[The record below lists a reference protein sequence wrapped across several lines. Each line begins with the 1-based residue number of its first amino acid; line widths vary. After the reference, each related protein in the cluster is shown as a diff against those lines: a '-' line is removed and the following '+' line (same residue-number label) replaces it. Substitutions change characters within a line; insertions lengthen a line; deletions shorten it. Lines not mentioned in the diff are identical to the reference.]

1 MKDMPQ
7 SPRLAPGAGPGR
19 KAPPSHPAATASL
32 ARLGV
37 ALAWWIDAA
46 RRQARL
52 IIAAAVIASIAAAV
66 FAFNTLRINSGT
78 DALLSPDLPYQRQAA
93 ALQAAFPQLYPILVI
108 VIDAG
113 SPERADEAAAALVER
128 LRQDPTHFAS
138 VFYPQGD
145 PFFRRNGLLFLPPHE
160 LTALADRLAGAQP
173 LLAALAQDPS
183 LRGLM
188 QVLGLAIDGI
198 QMGEADPA
206 MIAAPLTAIAA
217 TIEKL
222 PNQLTTRLSWQEM
235 IGGAPSSAA
244 ERRRI
249 VLAQPVLDRTSLQP
263 AAKPLAA
270 LNELIAALKL
280 DASNGVQVRLTGDVA
295 IDEDEL
301 RSVKDGATTASAVCF
316 VLVSIVAWLGLRS
329 KRLVL
334 ATMLALVM
342 SLVWTSAFAGLAV
355 GHLNLISVGF
365 GVLFIG
371 MAVDFSIQLVMRFK
385 EESEKGHDLAH
396 ALRQAARGSGP
407 AVVIASVAAAIGFLS
422 FVPTDYRGLAE
433 LGIISGGGMLIGLFA
448 TTTVIPALIAL
459 MKPRPQPRPTEELE
473 AKRRRWLF
481 IVEHPRRI
489 ALAALA
495 VGLAGL
501 ASLPFVR
508 FDIDPMNLK
517 DPNTQSVRTFRDLIA
532 SSEASPYTI
541 NIVAADLAAAEA
553 LAARLRALP
562 EVSRALTVSQFIPE
576 RQDETL
582 ATVDQIALF
591 MTPVLTNTGEAAA
604 PDAAAQRQAID
615 GFRDKLQA
623 LLASG
628 KAGPAAEPAAR
639 LERLLAPYAAADS
652 DPARLDALQTALL
665 GSLPANLEALRHA
678 LQAQPVTLETLPA
691 DLKSRFVA
699 ADGRARV
706 EVFASEPLTDISA
719 LQRFVGAVRAIAPE
733 ATDTP
738 VLLIEVGRTMVQAF
752 YHGGL
757 YALAMILVLLFVVL
771 RSVRD
776 SVLVLLPLALAAVLT
791 TTTMVALNLPFNFA
805 NIIAMPLLFSLGV
818 AFGIYLVIR
827 DREAPSVAALMMTST
842 PRAVIYSA
850 AVTMVSFGS
859 LMVSP
864 HRGTA
869 SMGELLAIALSFAL
883 ICTVIV
889 LPALFAWRDEGW
901 RWRRPPS
908 P

>member
-1 MKDMPQ
+1 MKDVPD
-7 SPRLAPGAGPGR
+7 SPPVCTAAAAVPDRLS
-19 KAPPSHPAATASL
+19 SHPAATASL
-32 ARLGV
+32 ARLGS
-37 ALAWWIDAA
+37 ALAWWIDTA
-46 RRQARL
+46 RRRAVP
-52 IIAAAVIASIAAAV
+52 IIVASVIATIAAAV
-66 FAFNTLRINSGT
+66 FAITTLRINSGT
-78 DALLSPDLPYQRQAA
+78 DAMLSPDLPYQRQAA
-93 ALQAAFPQLYPILVI
+93 ALLAAFPQISPVLVI
-108 VIDAG
+108 VIDAD
-113 SPERADEAAAALVER
+113 SPERADAAAAALADR

-145 PFFRRNGLLFLPPHE
+145 PFFRRNGLLFLPPDE
-160 LTALADRLAGAQP
+160 LSALADRLAGAQP
-173 LLAALAQDPS
+173 LLAALARDPS

-206 MIAAPLTAIAA
+206 MLVAPLTAIAE
-217 TIEKL
+217 TIETL
-222 PNQLTTRLSWQEM
+222 PSQPGLRLSWQEM
-235 IGGAPSSAA
+235 IGGAPSSMA

-249 VLAQPVLDRTSLQP
+249 VLAQPVLNRASLQP
-263 AAKPLAA
+263 AAEPLAA
-270 LNELIAALKL
+270 LDRLIAAQRL
-280 DASNGVQVRLTGDVA
+280 DEANGVRVRLTGDVA

-301 RSVKDGATTASAVCF
+301 RSVKEGATTASAICF
-316 VLVSIVAWLGLRS
+316 VLVSIVVWLGVRS

-342 SLVWTSAFAGLAV
+342 SLIWATAFAALAV

-385 EESEKGHDLAH
+385 EESENGHDLAE
-396 ALRQAARGSGP
+396 ALQRAARGSGP

-448 TTTVIPALIAL
+448 TTTIIPALIAL
-459 MKPRPQPRPTEELE
+459 MKPRPQPRPTQEL
-473 AKRRRWLF
+473 ARKRRRWLF
-481 IVEHPRRI
+481 IVNHPRSI

-495 VGLAGL
+495 AGLAGL
-501 ASLPFVR
+501 ASLPFIR
-508 FDIDPMNLK
+508 FDVDPMNLK
-517 DPNTQSVRTFRDLIA
+517 DPNTQSVRTFRDLL
-532 SSEASPYTI
+532 SNNEASPYTI
-541 NIVAADLAAAEA
+541 NIIAPDLAAAEA
-553 LAARLRALP
+553 LAARLRTLP

-576 RQDETL
+576 RQDEAL
-582 ATVDQIALF
+582 AAVDQIALF
-591 MTPVLTNTGEAAA
+591 MTPVLAATEPAAA
-604 PDAAAQRQAID
+604 PDAAQQRQAID

-628 KAGPAAEPAAR
+628 KAGPLAAAAAR
-639 LERLLAPYAAADS
+639 LERLLASYAAADGA
-652 DPARLDALQTALL
+652 PERLDALQTALL
-665 GSLPANLEALRHA
+665 GNLPANLEALRQV
-678 LQAQPVTLETLPA
+678 LQAEPVTLETLPA
-691 DLKSRFVA
+691 DLKSRYVA

-706 EVFASEPLTDISA
+706 EVFASEPLTDMRA
-719 LQRFVGAVRAIAPE
+719 LQRFVGAVRAIAPD

-752 YHGGL
+752 YRGGL

-771 RSVRD
+771 RSVHD
-776 SVLVLLPLALAAVLT
+776 SVLVLMPLALAAVLT
-791 TTTMVALNLPFNFA
+791 TTTMVAINLPFNFA

-883 ICTVIV
+883 VCTVVV

-901 RWRRPPS
+901 RWRRPP
-908 P
+908 PP